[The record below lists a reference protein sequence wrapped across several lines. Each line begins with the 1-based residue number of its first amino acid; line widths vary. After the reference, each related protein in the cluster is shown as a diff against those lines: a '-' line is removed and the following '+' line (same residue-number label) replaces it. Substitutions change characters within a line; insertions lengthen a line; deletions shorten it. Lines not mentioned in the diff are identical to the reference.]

1 MEAIMADRTVAAAA
15 EIATLRQELAAAKAR
30 IQEMGRN
37 NATKADKDNAFKL
50 FTSWKSR
57 TPTLDDLRERMAIA
71 ISVRSPRRPQRRQ
84 HLYR

>member
-57 TPTLDDLRERMAIA
+57 TPTIDDLRERMAALNCEIA
-71 ISVRSPRRPQRRQ
+71 KSQLRP
-84 HLYR
+84 